1 MVYELT
7 GSISSSGSTGGSAS
21 TSRDVSDS
29 GLDLVL
35 GDVRD
40 EEVL

>member
-7 GSISSSGSTGGSAS
+7 GSISSSGSSAS
-21 TSRDVSDS
+21 TSRDVSNS